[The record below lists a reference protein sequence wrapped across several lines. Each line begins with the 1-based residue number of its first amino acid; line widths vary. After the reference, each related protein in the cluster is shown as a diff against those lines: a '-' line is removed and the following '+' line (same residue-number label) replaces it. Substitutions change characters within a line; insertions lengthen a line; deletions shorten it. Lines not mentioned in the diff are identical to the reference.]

1 VYTTKAF
8 FTYVWTLSA
17 AEAGESIL
25 QMIHIIPSPLPK
37 HKFSHHFSQIMLQ
50 STNGRLGQEQ
60 NDKRSK
66 DPSTWYSYALL

>member
-1 VYTTKAF
+1 VLYVHTTKAF

-17 AEAGESIL
+17 PEAEQSIL
-25 QMIHIIPSPLPK
+25 QMIHIIPSPPK
-37 HKFSHHFSQIMLQ
+37 HKFSHQFSQIMLQ

-66 DPSTWYSYALL
+66 DPPPST